1 MLAPSPLQQPT
12 LPRAS
17 GEIRASFAAHGGRTC
32 VANLY
37 ETGGLRLR
45 FPKAQ
50 DMCEAVM
57 VNTAGGIVGGDRARL
72 TFEAGEGAHVA
83 LTSQS
88 AEKIYRSDGPQAQI
102 EVALRLAAGARLE
115 WWPQEAILFDRAA
128 FRRSLD
134 VDMAGDARL
143 VVCESVVFGRLAMGE
158 QCRQGAF
165 RDRWRIRRGGKLVF
179 AEDMRLEGAPADLLD
194 RPAIGAGARALATLL
209 VVAPDAAG
217 WLEACRSAPVDPA
230 CELSASAFDGILV
243 VRLATPSPDLLRAA
257 ILDLHARLLGRAA
270 PRVWR

>member
-1 MLAPSPLQQPT
+1 MLAPAPVHQSSP
-12 LPRAS
+12 PRAS
-17 GEIRASFAAHGGRTC
+17 GEIRASFAAHGSRTRL
-32 VANLY
+32 ANLY

-45 FPKAQ
+45 FPRAQ

-88 AEKIYRSDGPQAQI
+88 AEKIYRSDGAQAQV

-115 WWPQEAILFDRAA
+115 WWPQEAILFDRAV

-134 VDMAGDARL
+134 VEMAADARL
-143 VVCESVVFGRLAMGE
+143 MVCESVVFGRLAMGE
-158 QCRQGAF
+158 QCRQGTF
-165 RDRWRIRRGGKLVF
+165 RDRWRIRRAGRLVF
-179 AEDMRLEGAPADLLD
+179 AEDVRLEGAPADLMD

-217 WLEACRSAPVDPA
+217 WLETCRSAPVDPA
-230 CELSASAFDGILV
+230 CEISASAFDGILV
-243 VRLATPSPDLLRAA
+243 ARMATPSPDLLRAA
-257 ILDLHARLLGRAA
+257 ILDLHTRLLGRAA